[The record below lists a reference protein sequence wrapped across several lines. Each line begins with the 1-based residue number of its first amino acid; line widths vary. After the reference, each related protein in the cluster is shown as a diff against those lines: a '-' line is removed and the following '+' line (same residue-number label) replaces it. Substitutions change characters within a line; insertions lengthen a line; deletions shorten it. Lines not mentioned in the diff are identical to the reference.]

1 MHAAAHLDEA
11 LARRLVD
18 DQFPQWSSL
27 PIRQV
32 TPGGWDNRTFRLGDD
47 LLVRLPS
54 ADGYAAAVA
63 KEQRW
68 LPLLAPHVSVGIPEP
83 VAHGAPVED
92 FPVPGRCTAG
102 SRASR
107 RAKP

>member
-1 MHAAAHLDEA
+1 MELNDA
-11 LARRLVD
+11 LVRHLVD
-18 DQFPQWSSL
+18 AQFPQWAHL

-32 TPGGWDNRTFRLGDD
+32 MPGGWDNRTFRLGEE

-68 LPLLAPHVSVGIPEP
+68 LPAYRSTMPRSAI
-83 VAHGAPVED
+83 
-92 FPVPGRCTAG
+92 
-102 SRASR
+102 
-107 RAKP
+107 